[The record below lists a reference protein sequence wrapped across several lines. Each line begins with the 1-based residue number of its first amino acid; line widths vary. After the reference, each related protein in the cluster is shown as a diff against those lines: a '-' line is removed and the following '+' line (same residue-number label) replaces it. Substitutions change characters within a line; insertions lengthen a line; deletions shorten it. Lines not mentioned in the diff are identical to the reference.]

1 MMDQMT
7 IKIVGSTILKMVEK
21 GFLLMIG
28 ILMYSTLV
36 DNQVWHG
43 MVLED
48 L

>member
-7 IKIVGSTILKMVEK
+7 IKIVGSTILKMVKKE
-21 GFLLMIG
+21 FLLMTDT
-28 ILMYSTLV
+28 LMYSTLV